1 VTAAQDVP
9 RLHPAASAQTPPRVP
24 IVVVAG
30 QLGIGG
36 SERQLYLFL
45 TQCDLSRWAPHVF
58 ASGSLGHWAEA
69 IEELGI
75 PVTLLRGRPAAK
87 AWALRRAARRSGAQ
101 AFLSWSSYTNPY
113 GLALLGLG
121 MSRAGSFRNAGFAD
135 LPGRWRR
142 VWSLLSRS
150 AVSLAVCNSA
160 ETAAELRHVR
170 RRPKDVVYLRNAVE
184 LLDDVKGTRARWRG
198 RLGVDDELL
207 VMGVGRICPQKN
219 FERLVDVVAR
229 VSPGRHLRLVVAGPD
244 LQGHA
249 AGLRAHIE
257 RSGLPDTAVTL
268 LGAERAAR
276 ELLCA
281 ADVFV
286 LSSDFEGMPN
296 VVLEAMA
303 AGVPVVSTRV
313 NGVGSLLDDGVE
325 GYLTD
330 FDTPSLAD
338 PLARLADDA
347 ALRADMGAR
356 GRARVASGYAVPEV
370 YSPLWRLL
378 DSRLPHRRRRGR
390 RTATHPP
397 TRDEATL

>member
-1 VTAAQDVP
+1 
-9 RLHPAASAQTPPRVP
+9 
-24 IVVVAG
+24 
-30 QLGIGG
+30 
-36 SERQLYLFL
+36 
-45 TQCDLSRWAPHVF
+45 
-58 ASGSLGHWAEA
+58 
-69 IEELGI
+69 
-75 PVTLLRGRPAAK
+75 
-87 AWALRRAARRSGAQ
+87 
-101 AFLSWSSYTNPY
+101 
-113 GLALLGLG
+113 
-121 MSRAGSFRNAGFAD
+121 
-135 LPGRWRR
+135 
-142 VWSLLSRS
+142 
-150 AVSLAVCNSA
+150 
-160 ETAAELRHVR
+160 
-170 RRPKDVVYLRNAVE
+170 
-184 LLDDVKGTRARWRG
+184 
-198 RLGVDDELL
+198 
-207 VMGVGRICPQKN
+207 
-219 FERLVDVVAR
+219 
-229 VSPGRHLRLVVAGPD
+229 
-244 LQGHA
+244 
-249 AGLRAHIE
+249 
-257 RSGLPDTAVTL
+257 VTL

-370 YSPLWRLL
+370 YSPLWQLL
-378 DSRLPHRRRRGR
+378 DSRLPQRRRRGR